1 MGYSIDTITADCYEG
16 TTCLINKFGITDDKQ
31 LSLIEGQITF
41 AKGSELERNPIKGN
55 FDFEHYK
62 SIHKYLFDEIYE
74 WAGKIRTVDMSKK
87 GTNFAKAN
95 EIEEL
100 AAACFARL
108 KSENYFK
115 GQEFDD
121 FISNIVDFYCV
132 TNYLHPFREGNGRA
146 TRIWLDLVLKKEL
159 GKVIDWSRVS
169 KEDYLLAMERS
180 PIKDIEI
187 KHILREALTDKIKD
201 RELYMKGIDNSYHYD
216 GYMSFK
222 TEELN

>member
-1 MGYSIDTITADCYEG
+1 MGYSIDAITADCYEG
-16 TTCLINKFGITDDKQ
+16 TSCLINKFGIKDDKQ
-31 LSLIEGQITF
+31 FSLIEGKISF
-41 AKGSELERNPIKGN
+41 AKGSELERNPVKGN

-62 SIHKYLFDEIYE
+62 AIHKYLFDEIYE

-100 AAACFARL
+100 ADACFARL

-132 TNYLHPFREGNGRA
+132 TNMLHPFREGNGRTQRIFISQLIRYAGYDIDFSKINTDNLMAA
-146 TRIWLDLVLKKEL
+146 TIHAAN
-159 GKVIDWSRVS
+159 GID
-169 KEDYLLAMERS
+169 DFL
-180 PIKDIEI
+180 IEI
-187 KHILREALTDKIKD
+187 FKNSIIK
-201 RELYMKGIDNSYHYD
+201 
-216 GYMSFK
+216 
-222 TEELN
+222 

>member
-62 SIHKYLFDEIYE
+62 AIHKYLFDEIYE

-95 EIEEL
+95 EIEKL
-100 AAACFARL
+100 ADACFLRL

-115 GQEFDD
+115 RQEFDE
-121 FISNIVDFYCV
+121 FINNIVDFYCV
-132 TNYLHPFREGNGRA
+132 TNMLHPFREGNGRTQRIFISQLIRYAGYDIDFSKINTDNLMSA
-146 TRIWLDLVLKKEL
+146 TIH
-159 GKVIDWSRVS
+159 
-169 KEDYLLAMERS
+169 A
-180 PIKDIEI
+180 
-187 KHILREALTDKIKD
+187 AN
-201 RELYMKGIDNSYHYD
+201 GIDD
-216 GYMSFK
+216 FLKEIFK
-222 TEELN
+222 NAIQQ

>member
-41 AKGSELERNPIKGN
+41 AKGSELERNPVKGD

-62 SIHKYLFDEIYE
+62 DIHKYLFDDIYE

-95 EIEEL
+95 EIEKL
-100 AAACFARL
+100 ANACFARL

-115 GQEFDD
+115 GQEFDE

-132 TNYLHPFREGNGRA
+132 TNMLHPFREGNGRTQRIFISQLIRHAGYDIDFSKINTDNLMSA
-146 TRIWLDLVLKKEL
+146 TIHAAN
-159 GKVIDWSRVS
+159 GID
-169 KEDYLLAMERS
+169 DFL
-180 PIKDIEI
+180 IEI
-187 KHILREALTDKIKD
+187 FK
-201 RELYMKGIDNSYHYD
+201 NSI
-216 GYMSFK
+216 SK
-222 TEELN
+222 

>member
-62 SIHKYLFDEIYE
+62 AIHKYLFDEIYE

-95 EIEEL
+95 EIEKL
-100 AAACFARL
+100 ADACFLRL

-115 GQEFDD
+115 RQEFDE

-132 TNYLHPFREGNGRA
+132 TNMLHPFREGNGRTQRIFISQLIRYSGYDIDFSSINTDDLMSA
-146 TRIWLDLVLKKEL
+146 TIH
-159 GKVIDWSRVS
+159 
-169 KEDYLLAMERS
+169 A
-180 PIKDIEI
+180 
-187 KHILREALTDKIKD
+187 AN
-201 RELYMKGIDNSYHYD
+201 GIDD
-216 GYMSFK
+216 FLKEIFK
-222 TEELN
+222 NAIQQ

>member
-62 SIHKYLFDEIYE
+62 AIHKYLFDEIYE

-95 EIEEL
+95 EIEKL
-100 AAACFARL
+100 ADACFLRL
-108 KSENYFK
+108 KSEDYFK
-115 GQEFDD
+115 RQEFDE

-132 TNYLHPFREGNGRA
+132 TNMLHPFREGNGRTQRIFISQLIRYSGYDIDFSSINTDDLMSA
-146 TRIWLDLVLKKEL
+146 TIH
-159 GKVIDWSRVS
+159 
-169 KEDYLLAMERS
+169 A
-180 PIKDIEI
+180 
-187 KHILREALTDKIKD
+187 AN
-201 RELYMKGIDNSYHYD
+201 GIDD
-216 GYMSFK
+216 FLKEIFK
-222 TEELN
+222 NAIQQ

>member
-16 TTCLINKFGITDDKQ
+16 TSCLINKFGITDDKQ

-62 SIHKYLFDEIYE
+62 AIHKYLFDEIYE

-95 EIEEL
+95 EIEKL
-100 AAACFARL
+100 ADACFLRL
-108 KSENYFK
+108 KSKNYFK
-115 GQEFDD
+115 RQEFDE

-132 TNYLHPFREGNGRA
+132 TNMLHPFREGNGRTQRIFISQLIRYSGYDINFSSINTDDLMSA
-146 TRIWLDLVLKKEL
+146 TIH
-159 GKVIDWSRVS
+159 
-169 KEDYLLAMERS
+169 A
-180 PIKDIEI
+180 
-187 KHILREALTDKIKD
+187 AN
-201 RELYMKGIDNSYHYD
+201 GIDD
-216 GYMSFK
+216 FLKEIFK
-222 TEELN
+222 NAIQQ